1 MESPIEYKS
10 FAYMEEKIEYAIG
23 ILEMSQILITTGDK
37 EIREENIK
45 HLQTVIPKAIEELK
59 NAKLG

>member
-1 MESPIEYKS
+1 MEDLIEHKS

-37 EIREENIK
+37 EIQEENIK
-45 HLQTVIPKAIEELK
+45 HLRTVIPKAIEELK
-59 NAKLG
+59 RAKLV

>member
-1 MESPIEYKS
+1 
-10 FAYMEEKIEYAIG
+10 
-23 ILEMSQILITTGDK
+23 LEMSQILITTGDK

-59 NAKLG
+59 KAKLG